1 MTPNSQFS
9 CSASP
14 KFNSIGIV
22 GLGLLGGSIA
32 IDVRKKHLTNCIVG
46 FSRRISTLRKA
57 KRKGFIDKY
66 FRDFEEGIKEVDFL
80 VITTPI
86 SVIREY
92 FYLIKENNPK
102 ILVTDVASVK
112 EKVVIDAEK
121 ILGRESNFIGSHP
134 IAGSEKR
141 GLDVSQEGLFKN
153 KTVVL
158 TPSEFTKKNSLQ
170 KVREFWNCLG
180 GKVVCCSPAEHD
192 YMLAFTSHLPHFVIF
207 SLINI
212 LKGKEGDRNFLDYIG
227 SGFKDTT
234 RIGKSDPDLW
244 AEIFFLNKKNILFGL
259 KKFEKS
265 LSQLSEDLKKDD
277 RNSML
282 VKLRKIQKIRKEIDD

>member
-1 MTPNSQFS
+1 MSKF
-9 CSASP
+9 SP

-22 GLGLLGGSIA
+22 GLGLLGGSLA

-57 KRKGFIDKY
+57 KRNGLIDKY
-66 FRDFEEGIKEVDFL
+66 CRNFEEGIKEVDFL

-92 FYLIKENNPK
+92 FYLIRDNNPK
-102 ILVTDVASVK
+102 VLVTDVASVK
-112 EKVVIDAEK
+112 EKVVRDAEK
-121 ILGRESNFIGSHP
+121 ILGRESNFISSHP

-141 GLDVSQEGLFKN
+141 GLDASQEGLFEN

-158 TPSEFTKKNSLQ
+158 TPSEFTRKDSLQ

-192 YMLAFTSHLPHFVIF
+192 YMLALTSHLPHFVIF
-207 SLINI
+207 SLVNI
-212 LKGKEGDRNFLDYIG
+212 LNGKKEDRNFQDYIG

-244 AEIFFLNKKNILFGL
+244 AEIFFLNKKNILCWL

-282 VKLRKIQKIRKEIDD
+282 VKLRKIQKIRKEIDE